1 MRSKYVSLFHKKF
14 KNCLQQYKQSD
25 FISMAWMVSDEDT
38 TMGQIWMQWSHW
50 KSEKYLV
57 CSLIYGYEVS
67 EVNSFEEWISHSWI
81 QWHCLGFT
89 SAKLIE
95 DCHFVEYSQEERSW
109 WTASVCFWKQSRKD
123 TKTKFLQSFET
134 ILWSYCVGQRN
145 RQ

>member
-1 MRSKYVSLFHKKF
+1 
-14 KNCLQQYKQSD
+14 
-25 FISMAWMVSDEDT
+25 MVSDEDM

-81 QWHCLGFT
+81 QWHRLGFT

-95 DCHFVEYSQEERSW
+95 DCHFVEYSQEER
-109 WTASVCFWKQSRKD
+109 
-123 TKTKFLQSFET
+123 
-134 ILWSYCVGQRN
+134 
-145 RQ
+145 